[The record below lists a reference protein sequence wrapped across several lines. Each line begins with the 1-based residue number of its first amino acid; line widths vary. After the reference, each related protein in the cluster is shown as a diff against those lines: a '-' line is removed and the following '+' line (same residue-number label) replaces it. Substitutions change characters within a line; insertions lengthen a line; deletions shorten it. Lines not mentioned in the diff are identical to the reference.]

1 MIAHF
6 RVQEQTGAKETNTP
20 GADALLVRLGGSS
33 LIPFFAFLDSK
44 GKLIVNSIRPADPDG
59 KHGGGIGHPFEP
71 WEIDWFLTML
81 RDAAPRMTAEELETI
96 EKPLR
101 LQKH

>member
-1 MIAHF
+1 MVVHF
-6 RVQEQTGAKETNTP
+6 RVQEQAGAKEVNTP
-20 GADALLVRLGGSS
+20 GADALFTRLGASS
-33 LIPFFAFLDSK
+33 SIPFFAFLDSK
-44 GKLIVNSIRPADPDG
+44 GKLIVNSNRPNSDG
-59 KHGGGIGHPFEP
+59 KPSGSIGHPFES

-81 RDAAPRMTAEELETI
+81 RDAAPRMSAEELATI